1 MGLGSCRLAHRS
13 IRHECLDQIIVLDKR
28 SLQRTLRSNYHKWP
42 THLALGTDTRDSRR
56 TQGLA
61 EEDYGDS

>member
-13 IRHECLDQIIVLDKR
+13 IRHECLDQIVLDKR

-42 THLALGTDTRDSRR
+42 THLALGRDTRDSRR

-61 EEDYGDS
+61 EEDYGYS